1 MKIQALQ
8 VPPIGTNCY
17 LLLDE
22 ETGKGAIIDPGG
34 AGTAIADAAGK
45 MGMTPVAIFLTHGH
59 YDHSGAVMDL
69 RAKFPGVPVYL
80 HAADAAMTKRVDS
93 LMPDVGETVA
103 YDEGDEI
110 AVGDLTVRV
119 YHTPGHSQGSVT
131 LEVGEVLFTGDTLF
145 QGSCGRTD
153 LAGGSPEL
161 MAKSLKR
168 LVGFEGDRQVL
179 PGHEGFSTLEQERTG
194 NYWVAYALKQEP

>member
-22 ETGKGAIIDPGG
+22 ESGKGAIVDPGG
-34 AGTAIADAAGK
+34 AGQAIAEAVEK
-45 MGMTPVAIFLTHGH
+45 MGMNPVAIFLTHGH
-59 YDHSGAVMDL
+59 YDHSGAVKEL
-69 RAKFPGVPVYL
+69 RENFPDVSVYL

-110 AVGDLTVRV
+110 AVGGLTVRV
-119 YHTPGHSQGSVT
+119 YHTPGHSNGSVT
-131 LEVGEVLFTGDTLF
+131 LEVGDVLFTGDTLF

-161 MAKSLKR
+161 MVKALKR
-168 LVGFEGDRQVL
+168 LAGFEGDRHVL
-179 PGHEGFSTLEQERTG
+179 PGHEGFSTLEEERAN
-194 NYWVAYALKQEP
+194 NYWIAYALKQ

>member
-22 ETGKGAIIDPGG
+22 ESGKGAIVDPGG
-34 AGTAIADAAGK
+34 AGQAIADAVEK
-45 MGMTPVAIFLTHGH
+45 MGMNPVAIFLTHGH
-59 YDHSGAVMDL
+59 YDHTGAVVGL
-69 RAKFPGVPVYL
+69 RAKYPDVQVYL
-80 HAADAAMTKRVDS
+80 HASDAAMTKRVDS

-110 AVGDLTVRV
+110 AVGNLTVRV
-119 YHTPGHSQGSVT
+119 YHTPGHSNGSVT
-131 LEVGEVLFTGDTLF
+131 LEVGDVLFTGDTLF

-168 LVGFEGDRQVL
+168 LAGFEGDRHVL
-179 PGHEGFSTLEQERTG
+179 PGHEGFSTLEEERAN
-194 NYWVAYALKQEP
+194 NYWIAYALKQ

>member
-22 ETGKGAIIDPGG
+22 ETGKGAIVDPGG
-34 AGTAIADAAGK
+34 AGAAIADAAK
-45 MGMTPVAIFLTHGH
+45 ELGMTLVAIFLTHGH

-69 RAKFPGVPVYL
+69 RAAYPDVTVYL

-110 AVGDLTVRV
+110 AVGNLTVHV

-131 LEVGEVLFTGDTLF
+131 LEVGDVLFTGDTLF

-168 LVGFEGDRQVL
+168 LAGFEGNRHVL
-179 PGHEGFSTLEQERTG
+179 PGHEGFSTLEEERAN
-194 NYWVAYALKQEP
+194 NYWIAYALKQ

>member
-22 ETGKGAIIDPGG
+22 ESGKGAIVDPGG
-34 AGTAIADAAGK
+34 AGQAIAEAVEK
-45 MGMTPVAIFLTHGH
+45 MGMNPVAIFLTHGH
-59 YDHSGAVMDL
+59 YDHTGAVVDL
-69 RAKFPGVPVYL
+69 RAKYPDVQVYL
-80 HAADAAMTKRVDS
+80 HASDAAMTKRVDS

-110 AVGDLTVRV
+110 AVGNLTVRV
-119 YHTPGHSQGSVT
+119 YHTPGHSNGSVT
-131 LEVGEVLFTGDTLF
+131 LEVGDVLFTGDTLF

-168 LVGFEGDRQVL
+168 LAGFEGDRHVL
-179 PGHEGFSTLEQERTG
+179 PGHEGFSTLEEERAN
-194 NYWVAYALKQEP
+194 NYWIAYALKQ

>member
-22 ETGKGAIIDPGG
+22 ESGKGAIVDPGG
-34 AGTAIADAAGK
+34 AGQAIAEAVEK
-45 MGMTPVAIFLTHGH
+45 MGMNPVAIFLTHGH
-59 YDHSGAVMDL
+59 YDHTGAVKEL
-69 RAKFPGVPVYL
+69 REKFPDVSVYL

-110 AVGDLTVRV
+110 AVGNLTVRV
-119 YHTPGHSQGSVT
+119 YHTPGHSNGSVT
-131 LEVGEVLFTGDTLF
+131 LEVGDVLFTGDTLF

-168 LVGFEGDRQVL
+168 LAGFEGDRHVL
-179 PGHEGFSTLEQERTG
+179 PGHEGFSTLEEERAN
-194 NYWVAYALKQEP
+194 NYWIAYALKQ

>member
-34 AGTAIADAAGK
+34 AGAAIADAAEK
-45 MGMTPVAIFLTHGH
+45 MAMTPVAIFLTHGH
-59 YDHSGAVMDL
+59 YDHTGAVMDL
-69 RAKFPGVPVYL
+69 RSKYPDVPVYL
-80 HAADAAMTKRVDS
+80 HAADAAMTKRIDS

-110 AVGDLTVRV
+110 AVGGLTVRV

-131 LEVGEVLFTGDTLF
+131 LEVGDVLFTGDTLF

-168 LVGFEGDRQVL
+168 LVSFEGDRQVL
-179 PGHEGFSTLEQERTG
+179 PGHESFSTLEQERVD
-194 NYWVAYALKQEP
+194 NYWVAYALKQ

>member
-1 MKIQALQ
+1 MKIHALQ

-22 ETGKGAIIDPGG
+22 ETGKGAIVDPGG
-34 AGTAIADAAGK
+34 AGAAIAEAVEE
-45 MGMTPVAIFLTHGH
+45 MGMAPVAIFLTHGH
-59 YDHSGAVMDL
+59 YDHSGAVVEL
-69 RAKFPGVPVYL
+69 RGKYPDVPVYL

-110 AVGDLTVRV
+110 AVGSLTVHV

-131 LEVGEVLFTGDTLF
+131 LEVEDVLFTGDTLF

-153 LAGGSPEL
+153 LAGGSPEQ
-161 MAKSLKR
+161 MAQSLKR
-168 LVGFEGDRQVL
+168 LVGLEGNRQVL
-179 PGHEGFSTLEQERTG
+179 PGHEGFSTLEQERVD
-194 NYWVAYALKQEP
+194 NYWVAYALKQ

>member
-22 ETGKGAIIDPGG
+22 ETGKGAIVDPGG
-34 AGTAIADAAGK
+34 AGAAIADAVEK
-45 MGMTPVAIFLTHGH
+45 MEMTPVAIFLTHGH
-59 YDHSGAVMDL
+59 YDHTGAVKELKEKHPD
-69 RAKFPGVPVYL
+69 VTVYL

-103 YDEGDEI
+103 YDEGDEL
-110 AVGDLTVRV
+110 AVGNLTVHV
-119 YHTPGHSQGSVT
+119 YHTPGHSNGSVV
-131 LEVGEVLFTGDTLF
+131 LEVGDVLFTGDTLF

-153 LAGGSPEL
+153 LAGGSPDL

-168 LVGFEGDRQVL
+168 LAGFEGDRHVL
-179 PGHEGFSTLEQERTG
+179 PGHEGFSTLEEERVN
-194 NYWVAYALKQEP
+194 NYWIAYAMKQ